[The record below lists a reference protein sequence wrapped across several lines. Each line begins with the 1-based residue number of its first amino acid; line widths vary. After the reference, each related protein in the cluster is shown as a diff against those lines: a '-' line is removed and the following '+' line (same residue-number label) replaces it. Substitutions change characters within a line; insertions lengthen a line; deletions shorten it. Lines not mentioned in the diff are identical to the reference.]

1 MTTVTVQ
8 IESRQVIGYLQAM
21 PGRLNRAMRAAMDDS
36 TALLLRDM
44 ATYPAR
50 QSRKPNPG
58 QFVSERQRRFV
69 MASIRDGRIKMPYK
83 RTNTLKRSWQRRII
97 GEGNGIVGEVLSSGN
112 MAPYN
117 RLLQDR
123 DNQAGMHQPNWTNTV
138 QTVMERRRTTIQRYF
153 DRRLREEF
161 SR

>member
-1 MTTVTVQ
+1 MTTVT
-8 IESRQVIGYLQAM
+8 ITIDSREVVEL
-21 PGRLNRAMRAAMDDS
+21 LTRAPQRIDRALRAGMDDS
-36 TALLLRDM
+36 LSLLHRDM

-69 MASIRDGRIKMPYK
+69 MASIRDGRIKLPYK
-83 RTNTLKRSWQRRII
+83 RTNTLKNSWQKRIT
-97 GEGNGIVGEVLSSGN
+97 GYGTSIVGEVVSSGAT
-112 MAPYN
+112 APYN

-123 DNQAGMHQPNWTNTV
+123 DRQARMHQPNWTNTV
-138 QTVMERRRTTIQRYF
+138 QTVVERRRTTVQRYF